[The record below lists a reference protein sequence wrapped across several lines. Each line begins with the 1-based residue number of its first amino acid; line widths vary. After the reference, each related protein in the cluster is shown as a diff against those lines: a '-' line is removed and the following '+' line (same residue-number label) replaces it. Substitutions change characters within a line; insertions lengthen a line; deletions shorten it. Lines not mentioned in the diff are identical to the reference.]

1 MYFKIIHNSTFTC
14 EFLEF
19 LFKYILN
26 NCRYEYELLNFSMEE
41 QDRKLQEVFENE
53 KIHFKKKEQ
62 ASKEIIADISKRLKV
77 IN

>member
-1 MYFKIIHNSTFTC
+1 
-14 EFLEF
+14 
-19 LFKYILN
+19 
-26 NCRYEYELLNFSMEE
+26 MEE

-77 IN
+77 INELIAKYLEIFDLISLTLL

>member
-1 MYFKIIHNSTFTC
+1 
-14 EFLEF
+14 
-19 LFKYILN
+19 
-26 NCRYEYELLNFSMEE
+26 MEE

-77 IN
+77 INELIAKYLEIFDLISLTPL

>member
-1 MYFKIIHNSTFTC
+1 
-14 EFLEF
+14 
-19 LFKYILN
+19 
-26 NCRYEYELLNFSMEE
+26 MEE